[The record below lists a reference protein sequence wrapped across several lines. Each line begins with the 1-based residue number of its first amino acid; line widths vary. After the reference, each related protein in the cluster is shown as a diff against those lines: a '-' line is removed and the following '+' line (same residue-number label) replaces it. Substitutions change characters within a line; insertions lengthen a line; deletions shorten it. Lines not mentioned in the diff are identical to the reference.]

1 MTLKIGT
8 ATFATRR
15 PTDLDAQ
22 LVNATGCSSAEIDHL
37 LASGPDRVAAAALPF
52 ILKDAPS
59 LVDLARAIAADP
71 AAIEQV
77 RALYANLPDAP
88 APNEEA

>member
-1 MTLKIGT
+1 MALKIGT

-15 PTDLDAQ
+15 PADLDAQ
-22 LVNATGCSSAEIDHL
+22 LVAATGCASAEIEHL
-37 LASGPDRVAAAALPF
+37 LVSGPDRVAAAALPF
-52 ILKDAPS
+52 IVKDAPS
-59 LVDLARAIAADP
+59 LIELAGAIAADP

-88 APNEEA
+88 APTEEA